1 MDSEYDLFLF
11 IFDDDFFLLK
21 RRVKNESFVIIL
33 GMFVDVVVVIICE
46 K

>member
-1 MDSEYDLFLF
+1 MESEYDLFLF

-33 GMFVDVVVVIICE
+33 GMFVDVVVVVVYE